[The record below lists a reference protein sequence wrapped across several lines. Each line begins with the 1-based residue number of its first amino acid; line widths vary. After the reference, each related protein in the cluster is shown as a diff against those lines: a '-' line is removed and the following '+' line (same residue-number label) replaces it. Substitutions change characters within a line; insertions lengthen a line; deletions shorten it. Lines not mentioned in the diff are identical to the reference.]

1 MSYDDLDNSI
11 GMLKKAA
18 IDAFM
23 ADDGFYEGNLGF
35 ANRYYKWGWAP
46 NGYEM
51 PSSSGEGGG
60 KMVDGMP
67 WADDISFDGIR
78 SRVDN
83 AVDKW
88 RDLPTGTAAGAYKTS
103 TSTAAASLGAS
114 GSGASVADDGAILT
128 STNTVGDLLTQQLV
142 ASFIEPMLDKYYTQ
156 FKGVSQSLGAA
167 AAILQMNYT
176 MQSTMWQGVRD
187 DVAAII
193 ENAESACAEYAES
206 QGAADFQIT
215 LGVVATV
222 AAAVA
227 TVATAGAAAPL
238 VGAMVTL
245 SAAASTAVSAISADA
260 SITGGSYDEIMSS
273 FEEALEDLLSAIS
286 DQESEVRTMLSGAV
300 NAIIADPSGFDLNRY
315 QIQTQGDFSDEI
327 VMVRQ
332 HTNTV
337 SSNMQRV
344 IDGLDAAKTA
354 LGSPPYSDPTPHS
367 QLSSGTHSNAL
378 NLFDYTADALMSTLE
393 EYSRGKD
400 LFDAEVDNYFATDE
414 ENQQLVEEL
423 AASEALTPNS

>member
-1 MSYDDLDNSI
+1 VSYDDLDNAI
-11 GMLKKAA
+11 GKLKKAA
-18 IDAFM
+18 IDAYM
-23 ADDGFYEGNLGF
+23 ADDGFYESKLGNNL
-35 ANRYYKWGWAP
+35 YYKWGWAP

-60 KMVDGMP
+60 RMADGLP

-83 AVDKW
+83 AVDMW
-88 RDLPTGTAAGAYKTS
+88 RGLPTGTAAGTYKTS
-103 TSTAAASLGAS
+103 TSSAAAGLGAS
-114 GSGASVADDGAILT
+114 GSGTSVADDGAILT
-128 STNTVGDLLTQQLV
+128 STNTMGELLTQSLV

-156 FKGVSQSLGAA
+156 FKAVSQSLGAA

-176 MQSTMWQGVRD
+176 MQSTMWQGVRN
-187 DVAAII
+187 DVATII
-193 ENAESACAEYAES
+193 TKAETAFTQYADDKS
-206 QGAADFQIT
+206 AADFQIT

-222 AAAVA
+222 AGAVA

-245 SAAASTAVSAISADA
+245 SSAASTAVSAISAETA
-260 SITGGSYDEIMSS
+260 ITGGSYDEIMSS
-273 FEEALEDLLSAIS
+273 FEEALEKLRSAVS

-300 NAIIADPSGFDLNRY
+300 NAIIADPSGFDLDRY
-315 QIQTQGDFSDEI
+315 QIKTQGDFSDEI

-344 IDGLDAAKTA
+344 IDGLDAAKSA
-354 LGSPPYSDPTPHS
+354 LGSPPYSDPTPHDS
-367 QLSSGTHSNAL
+367 RISSGTHSYAL
-378 NLFDYTADALMSTLE
+378 SLFDYTADALLSTLE

-400 LFDAEVDNYFATDE
+400 LFDAEADNYFTTDE

>member
-1 MSYDDLDNSI
+1 MSYDDLDSSI
-11 GMLKKAA
+11 GALKKAA

-23 ADDGFYEGNLGF
+23 ADDGFYEDKFGTNY
-35 ANRYYKWGWAP
+35 YYKWGWAP

-51 PSSSGEGGG
+51 PNASGEGGG
-60 KMVDGMP
+60 KVDGMP
-67 WADDISFDGIR
+67 WNDDISYDGVR
-78 SRVDN
+78 SRVDDV
-83 AVDKW
+83 VDKW
-88 RDLPTGTAAGAYKTS
+88 RALPTGADAGVYKTS
-103 TSTAAASLGAS
+103 TSSAAASLGAS

-128 STNTVGDLLTQQLV
+128 STNTMGDLLTQELV
-142 ASFIEPMLDKYYTQ
+142 ASFIGPMLDKYYTQ

-176 MQSTMWQGVRD
+176 MQSTMWEGVRD
-187 DVAAII
+187 DVATIV
-193 ENAESACAEYAES
+193 ENAKSACAEYAES
-206 QGAADFQIT
+206 KGSADFQIT

-245 SAAASTAVSAISADA
+245 SSAASTAVAAISADA

-273 FEEALEDLLSAIS
+273 FEEALETLRTAVS

-300 NAIIADPSGFDLNRY
+300 NAIIADPGGFDLNRY
-315 QIQTQGDFSDEI
+315 QIEPQDQNFSDEI

-344 IDGLDAAKTA
+344 IEGLDAAKTA
-354 LGSPPYSDPTPHS
+354 LGSPPYSDPTPHAEI
-367 QLSSGTHSNAL
+367 SSGTHSNAL
-378 NLFDYTADALMSTLE
+378 NLFDYTADAINSTLQ

-400 LFDAEVDNYFATDE
+400 LFDAEVENYFNADE
-414 ENQQLVEEL
+414 ENQRLVEQL
-423 AASEALTPNS
+423 AASEALTPN

>member
-1 MSYDDLDNSI
+1 MSYDDLDNSV
-11 GMLKKAA
+11 GRLKKAA
-18 IDAFM
+18 IDAWM
-23 ADDGFYEGNLGF
+23 AADGFYEDKFGTNY
-35 ANRYYKWGWAP
+35 YYKWGWAP

-51 PSSSGEGGG
+51 PSASGEGGG
-60 KMVDGMP
+60 KVDGMP
-67 WADDISFDGIR
+67 WDDDISFDGIR

-88 RDLPTGTAAGAYKTS
+88 RNLPTGAAAGTYKTS
-103 TSTAAASLGAS
+103 TSGAAASLGAS

-128 STNTVGDLLTQQLV
+128 STNTMGDLLTQSLV
-142 ASFIEPMLDKYYTQ
+142 ASFIGPMLDKYYTQ

-176 MQSTMWQGVRD
+176 MQSTMWRSARD
-187 DVAAII
+187 DVASII
-193 ENAESACAEYAES
+193 ENAESACAEYAKNK
-206 QGAADFQIT
+206 GAADFQIT

-238 VGAMVTL
+238 VGSMVAL
-245 SAAASTAVSAISADA
+245 AAAASTAVSAISANA
-260 SITGGSYDEIMSS
+260 SITGDSYDEIMSS
-273 FEEALEDLLSAIS
+273 FENALEKLRTTVSE
-286 DQESEVRTMLSGAV
+286 QESEVRTMLSGAIS
-300 NAIIADPSGFDLNRY
+300 AIEQDPSGFDLNRY
-315 QIQTQGDFSDEI
+315 RIETQDEAFSDKI

-332 HTNTV
+332 HTNIV

-354 LGSPPYSDPTPHS
+354 LGSPPYSDPTPHDS
-367 QLSSGTHSNAL
+367 RISSGTHSYAL
-378 NLFDYTADALMSTLE
+378 SLFDYTADALKSTLE
-393 EYSRGKD
+393 EYARGKD
-400 LFDAEVDNYFATDE
+400 LFDAEVENYFNTDE
-414 ENQQLVEEL
+414 ENQQLVRTL